1 MLSLVGVT
9 KQYLYG
15 KRLFGALDLR
25 VENGETLAILGQGKD
40 GKTSLLKAIA
50 GIDEYEGQIL
60 LDGVKI
66 KLKTDDIIF
75 VFDDGALFKRKTAR
89 YNLAYP
95 LTLRG
100 VKKED
105 TGDYIVPAV
114 AELGIAGLLDEKVK
128 NLSLYEQKLLSL
140 ARVLMR
146 PSKLVLIDDITKGL
160 ERADADLLFN
170 QVLSVVSKLKSNGT
184 TVLYSTSSN
193 EEAIAIADRIM
204 VLHDGDVKQIGTAQD
219 IYNNPQSI
227 CSAIWS
233 AQAIDKHYNV
243 LKGNIDI
250 TTGEFS
256 TKINEK
262 VFKFVLFSKMDK
274 IVPRYDNCEIL
285 IGWHIED
292 TLSYGITDNVKNR
305 FHTIDGDIVETENG
319 IFAKTKSTDS
329 KIEFQPVLDKV
340 TAFDASTENSIMV
353 GK

>member
-1 MLSLVGVT
+1 MLELVGVT
-9 KQYLYG
+9 KQYFYG

-50 GIDEYEGQIL
+50 GIDEFEGQIL
-60 LDGVKI
+60 LDGEKI

-95 LTLRG
+95 LSLRG

-105 TGDYIVPAV
+105 IGDYIVPAV

-160 ERADADLLFN
+160 ERADADMLFN
-170 QVLSVVSKLKSNGT
+170 QVLSVVNKLKSNGT
-184 TVLYSTSSN
+184 TVLYATSSS
-193 EEAIAIADRIM
+193 EEAIAIADKIM

-219 IYNNPQSI
+219 IYNNPQSV
-227 CSAIWS
+227 WS
-233 AQAIDKHYNV
+233 AQAIDKYYNV
-243 LKGNIDI
+243 LKGKINR

-274 IVPRYDNCEIL
+274 IVPRYDDCEIL
-285 IGWHIED
+285 IGWHIND
-292 TLSYGITDNVKNR
+292 TLSYGIVDNVKNR

-319 IFAKTKSTDS
+319 IFTKTKSTNNT
-329 KIEFQPVLDKV
+329 IEFQPVLDKV